1 MSFARSSRRFNNLKA
16 KRRLARGLPATVQPR
31 ITRRRF
37 VVENHLQ
44 DLDEWP
50 ILSEASRRMA
60 IAHAFPAL
68 GYPDR
73 DEWQCYSGTISGGL
87 RLKSPYLAPSWVHP
101 DAEAACREIL
111 EESARRHMGVVD
123 SDSDSSYYSA

>member
-16 KRRLARGLPATVQPR
+16 KRRLARGLPAPVQPR

-60 IAHAFPAL
+60 IAHAFRAL

-73 DEWQCYSGTISGGL
+73 DEWQCCKGTVWKIQKMLFRDCCSQ
-87 RLKSPYLAPSWVHP
+87 RSDRCQSW
-101 DAEAACREIL
+101 
-111 EESARRHMGVVD
+111 
-123 SDSDSSYYSA
+123 